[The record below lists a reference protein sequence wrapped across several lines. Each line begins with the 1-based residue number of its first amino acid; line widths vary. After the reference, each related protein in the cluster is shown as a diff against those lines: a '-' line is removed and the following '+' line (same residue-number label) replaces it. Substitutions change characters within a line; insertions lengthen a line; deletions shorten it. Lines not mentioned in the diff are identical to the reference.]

1 MFDPARSI
9 TVAVDEEYA
18 PLVDESAIQAAV
30 AATLHQL
37 GCAHGELTV
46 VVTTDEAVRALNR
59 EYRGLDA
66 PTDVLSFAAQESL
79 PDAPALVLPPE
90 LAAETMHYW
99 GDLVIA
105 CPYSQH
111 QATHFGNTLGAEL
124 QLLAVHGTLHL
135 LGYDHDDAAEEE
147 EMWALQE
154 KILAS
159 FGHAALA
166 RRSYDL

>member
-1 MFDPARSI
+1 MFDPASSI

-30 AATLHQL
+30 AATLHHL
-37 GCAHGELTV
+37 GCAHGELAV

-90 LAAETMHYW
+90 LAAETMASRPPSTARCTQCVHS
-99 GDLVIA
+99 
-105 CPYSQH
+105 P
-111 QATHFGNTLGAEL
+111 THVSSWSHWSSL
-124 QLLAVHGTLHL
+124 
-135 LGYDHDDAAEEE
+135 
-147 EMWALQE
+147 
-154 KILAS
+154 
-159 FGHAALA
+159 
-166 RRSYDL
+166 R

>member
-1 MFDPARSI
+1 MTESRSI

-18 PLVDESAIQAAV
+18 SLVDESALQAAV
-30 AATLHQL
+30 AATLHHL
-37 GCAHGELTV
+37 GCARGELSV

-90 LAAETMHYW
+90 LAAETTHYW

-111 QATHFGNTLGAEL
+111 QAAHFGSAGSP
-124 QLLAVHGTLHL
+124 QLRPV
-135 LGYDHDDAAEEE
+135 
-147 EMWALQE
+147 
-154 KILAS
+154 KK
-159 FGHAALA
+159 A
-166 RRSYDL
+166 RR

>member
-1 MFDPARSI
+1 MFDPASSI

-18 PLVDESAIQAAV
+18 SLVDESALQAAV
-30 AATLHQL
+30 AATLHHL
-37 GCAHGELTV
+37 GCARGELTV

-90 LAAETMHYW
+90 LAAETTHYW

-111 QATHFGNTLGAEL
+111 QAAHFGNSLNAEL

-135 LGYDHDDAAEEE
+135 LGYDHDDAEKED
-147 EMWALQE
+147 EMWEPQD
-154 KILAS
+154 KILAP